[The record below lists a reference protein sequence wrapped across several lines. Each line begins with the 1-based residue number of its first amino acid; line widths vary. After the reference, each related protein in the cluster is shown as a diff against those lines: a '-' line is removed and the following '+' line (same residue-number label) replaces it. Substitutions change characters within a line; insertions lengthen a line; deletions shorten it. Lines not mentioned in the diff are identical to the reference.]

1 MALKEFVHDG
11 TSYRTDIIP
20 VIITNLKE
28 LREMVSRQHSYRFY
42 SSSLLILYDG
52 DKTTPTYSVTGA
64 DTAPKVLVRMI
75 DFAHTTCSRDGYQS
89 DPIQYSGPDEGY
101 VLGLTSLISAFQS
114 HLDQVNR

>member
-1 MALKEFVHDG
+1 VHDG
-11 TSYRTDIIP
+11 TSYRIDVIP
-20 VIITNLKE
+20 VIITSLRE

-52 DKTTPTYSVTGA
+52 NQTASGA
-64 DTAPKVLVRMI
+64 DVAPKVLVRMI

-89 DPIQYSGPDEGY
+89 DPIQYSGPDDGY

-114 HLDQVNR
+114 HLDQVYR

>member
-11 TSYRTDIIP
+11 TSYRIDIIP
-20 VIITNLKE
+20 IIITNLKE

-52 DKTTPTYSVTGA
+52 DKTTPTHSVTGA